1 MKRACLLL
9 LLFFLWGGACL
20 ARDARPLLLQ
30 SPTLSKTQI
39 AFAYGGDIWIAD
51 RNGVFFSR
59 GAPGL
64 RPLKGYGRS
73 GRTACY
79 GPQAGEG
86 VASGGSTR
94 MTRVR

>member
-1 MKRACLLL
+1 MKSACLLL
-9 LLFFLWGGACL
+9 LLFFPWGGACL

-39 AFAYGGDIWIAD
+39 AFAYGGDIWIVD
-51 RNGVFFSR
+51 RTGVFFSR

-64 RPLKGYGRS
+64 RPPKGYGRS
-73 GRTACY
+73 GCTACY
-79 GPQAGEG
+79 GPQAAEG

-94 MTRVR
+94 MTRVG